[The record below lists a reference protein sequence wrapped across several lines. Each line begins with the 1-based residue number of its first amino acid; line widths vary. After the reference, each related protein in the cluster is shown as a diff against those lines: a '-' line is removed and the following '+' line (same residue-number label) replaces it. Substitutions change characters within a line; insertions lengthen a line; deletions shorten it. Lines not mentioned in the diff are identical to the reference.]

1 MKYRLIIF
9 AMLLLTACTSKTK
22 NTNDAQLKIDIYKND
37 MTYEEFKKKVIEY
50 AEKSTYPSLSNK

>member
-37 MTYEEFKKKVIEY
+37 MTYEEFKKK
-50 AEKSTYPSLSNK
+50 